1 MSVVESAFSG
11 FPTVEN
17 PIVGAINSI
26 EAELELARNLTAES
40 IDEAIRLIVQQA
52 QTARNAVRDYS
63 RIRGNNNNVDRQTQR
78 VLSVIRFD
86 QFPTS
91 FQGFIYV

>member
-1 MSVVESAFSG
+1 MSDVESAFSG

-17 PIVGAINSI
+17 PIIGAISSI
-26 EAELELARNLTAES
+26 ESELEAARNLTAES
-40 IDEAIRLIVQQA
+40 IEEAIRLIVRQA
-52 QTARNAVRDYS
+52 HDARNAVRDYS
-63 RIRGNNNNVDRQTQR
+63 RIRGNNTNVDRQTQR